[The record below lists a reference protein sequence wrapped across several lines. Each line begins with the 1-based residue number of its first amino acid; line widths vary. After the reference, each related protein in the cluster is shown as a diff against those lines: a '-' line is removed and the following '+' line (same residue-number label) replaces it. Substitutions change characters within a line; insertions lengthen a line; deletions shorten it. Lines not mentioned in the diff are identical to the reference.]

1 MKRPFPPYSA
11 QTKKIAALFGIA
23 AIFSVTATA
32 NSADPH
38 QHGVGKLNV
47 AVQGDHLEIE
57 IETPGADIV
66 GFENKPKTEEQRR
79 LVQDAAKALR
89 DAGALFVFPATAG
102 CILKDAE
109 VESDLLVF
117 DRGNHGD
124 KHHSEKH
131 HDEKHHDEK
140 HHDEKH
146 HSDKHD
152 EEVHAEFHAH
162 YHFVCENPLTHVDLR
177 YFEMFPRA
185 EVLSAQTLTATGQR
199 KQKLTRKDARLN
211 F

>member
-1 MKRPFPPYSA
+1 MKHPFPPYSA

-23 AIFSVTATA
+23 IIFSVTATA

-47 AVQGDHLEIE
+47 AVQGEHLEIE

-109 VESDLLVF
+109 VESDLLIF
-117 DRGNHGD
+117 DSGNHED

-131 HDEKHHDEK
+131 HDDK

-146 HSDKHD
+146 HSKKHD
-152 EEVHAEFHAH
+152 EETHAEFHAH
-162 YHFVCENPLTHVDLR
+162 YHFVCKNPLTHVDLR
-177 YFEMFPRA
+177 YFETFPRA

-199 KQKLTRKDARLN
+199 KQKLTRKDARLM

>member
-1 MKRPFPPYSA
+1 MKRPFPPHSA

-131 HDEKHHDEK
+131 HDDK

-162 YHFVCENPLTHVDLR
+162 YHFVCKNPITHVDLR

>member
-1 MKRPFPPYSA
+1 MKHPFPPYSA

-79 LVQDAAKALR
+79 LVQDAAKDLR

-109 VESDLLVF
+109 VKSDLLVF
-117 DRGNHGD
+117 NRGNHGD

-131 HDEKHHDEK
+131 HDDK

-152 EEVHAEFHAH
+152 EETHAEFHAH
-162 YHFVCENPLTHVDLR
+162 YHFVCKNPLTHVDLR

-199 KQKLTRKDARLN
+199 KQKLTRKDTRLN

>member
-66 GFENKPKTEEQRR
+66 GFENKPKTEEQKR

-124 KHHSEKH
+124 KHHS
-131 HDEKHHDEK
+131 EK

>member
-131 HDEKHHDEK
+131 HDEKHH
-140 HHDEKH
+140 
-146 HSDKHD
+146 SDKHD